1 MSPLKKLLKFLK
13 PSEEKSPGPAPVIC
27 RKKLDVSPQLLK
39 LVGQLQR
46 AGYETYIVGG
56 AVRDMLLDRVPKDYD
71 VSTAATPEE
80 VREVFG
86 RRQARIIGKRF
97 RLVHVHIGNGD
108 IVEVST
114 FRRTPKTPGKIPAP
128 LRKRSGSLPEK
139 LIFDDNEFG
148 NAAQDAARRDF
159 TANALFYDPF
169 SFEIK
174 DFNGMGLED
183 IRTRTVRAIGVPG
196 ERFEEDPVRLLRAL
210 KLVGQFGFELEE
222 RTRAALVEKID
233 LIAHASPSRL
243 ALELEKILKG
253 TGSDGI
259 LAAFHRYGML
269 RYILPELEKIYDSP
283 EGEYVISLL
292 RTRNRR
298 VAEGCYKSSISIP
311 MAILALPI
319 LEKISGSAPG
329 GLWEYGRFLPCE
341 LADAVRKAVSPHA
354 MMHCLTDMAAG
365 VLRLQPM
372 LRSGS
377 VRTRLNPALRQHAE
391 ELLMILNDTVWHSPE
406 IAAGAAAP
414 AGDGIDPRPRRRR
427 RHSRRR
433 SRGRGTDAAAPIP
446 AADGEAADE

>member
-1 MSPLKKLLKFLK
+1 MSPLKKLLNFLK
-13 PSEEKSPGPAPVIC
+13 SPERKTSEPAPAVY

-114 FRRTPKTPGKIPAP
+114 FRRTPKTPGRIPAP
-128 LRKRSGSLPEK
+128 LRKRSGTLPEK

-148 NAAQDAARRDF
+148 NASQDAARRDF

-183 IRTRTVRAIGVPG
+183 IRTRTVRAIGDPG

-222 RTRAALVEKID
+222 NTRRALEEKIH
-233 LIAHASPSRL
+233 LIAHAAPSRL
-243 ALELEKILKG
+243 ALELEKILKS
-253 TGSDGI
+253 TSSDGI

-283 EGEYVISLL
+283 EGEYVFSLL
-292 RTRNRR
+292 KTRNRR
-298 VAEGCYKSSISIP
+298 VAEGRYKSSISIP

-319 LEKISGSAPG
+319 LEKISGRAPG
-329 GLWEYGRFLPCE
+329 ELWEYGRFPTEE

-365 VLRLQPM
+365 ALRLQPM
-372 LRSGS
+372 LRSGR
-377 VRTRLNPALRQHAE
+377 VRARLNPALRQHAE

-406 IAAGAAAP
+406 LAAGPVVSAAA
-414 AGDGIDPRPRRRR
+414 GVDPRPRRRR

-433 SRGRGTDAAAPIP
+433 GCGRGGEAEMPIP
-446 AADGEAADE
+446 AAGEEAGNE